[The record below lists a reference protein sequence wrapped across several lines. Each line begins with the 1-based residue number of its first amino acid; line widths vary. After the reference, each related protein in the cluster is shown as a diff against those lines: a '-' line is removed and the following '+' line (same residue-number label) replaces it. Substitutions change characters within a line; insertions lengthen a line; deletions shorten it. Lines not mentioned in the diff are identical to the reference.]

1 MSVSMN
7 VLIVYAHPNP
17 KSFNHAMLESVL
29 SGLKVAAH
37 DVKVKDLY
45 AEQFDPVL
53 KAEDLEVLQTG
64 KIPPRIQ
71 MEQDTLCWA
80 DSLIFIYPLW
90 WFDRP
95 AILKGWFDVVFTNQV
110 AFGFN
115 KEGVQ
120 GLLKHKKA
128 FVIITAGGSK
138 DFFEDTDAM
147 PLIHR
152 PVTDGTLGF
161 CGINDV
167 QHKIYFDVPS
177 LSGAER
183 KAILDELVAVGKD
196 F

>member
-1 MSVSMN
+1 MK
-7 VLIVYAHPNP
+7 VLVIYAHPNP
-17 KSFNHAMLESVL
+17 ASFNKAMLESLV
-29 SGLKVAAH
+29 SGLNHAKH
-37 DVKVKDLY
+37 DVRVKDLY
-45 AEQFDPVL
+45 AEEFDPVL
-53 KAEDLEVLQTG
+53 KVEDLEALQAG
-64 KIPPRIQ
+64 QIPSRIQ
-71 MEQDTLCWA
+71 AEQDVLCWA

-110 AFGFN
+110 AFTFN

-128 FVIITAGGSK
+128 LVMITAGGS
-138 DFFEDTDAM
+138 EDYFSNTDAM
-147 PLIHR
+147 HLIHR

-167 QHKIYFDVPS
+167 QHKIYFDVPA
-177 LSGAER
+177 LSAAER
-183 KAILDELVAVGKD
+183 EAILNELAAVGES